1 MPRLDRRQLLASG
14 GLAAGGLLLPRF
26 AIGQADTRPTISIAV
41 QQVATSANLEVVRER
56 SNVGE
61 RVQTP
66 IFENLIARNLQSK
79 LEPVPG
85 LAESWR
91 RIDERTVE
99 LSLRKGV
106 KFHNG
111 DEMNADDVVFTF
123 GPERMFGSGAS
134 TPSSKTLFTT
144 VMTRDSVEGKN
155 LPPEVVGIAK
165 RIWPS
170 LEKVEAVDRYTV
182 RFVNRVPDV
191 TLEGRLAGPASEIIS
206 RRGFMEAK
214 SWIEWSRKP
223 VATGPYKVR
232 EFKPDESLVLDAHDD
247 YWGGRPP
254 IKTLR
259 FVVVPEVVEPHQR
272 PPDRRIPVHL
282 RRAARPGDDHRAE
295 SQVRGP
301 GRAGHQPP
309 HHRLRQAPQAAR
321 RSARPPGDHPCH
333 RPPGHRRQPVGRPHP
348 RAAGPAVGILRQD
361 VHRGLDGAGLRSGQG
376 ARAAARRQL
385 QGRSDPVPRA
395 QQLLHQPG
403 RHGAD
408 PGRDVAAG
416 GAILVEM
423 WRSVGLNVQIEMR
436 ENWQQIFENNGQ
448 RAIRDWSNSAG
459 FSDPISSIVGQHGPQ
474 GQQQQ
479 SQEWT
484 NVEMNTLSGAME
496 TEFDLA
502 KRKAMFKRMLEICE
516 REDPAYTVLHQTAT
530 FTAKRKDI
538 VWKAAPAFQMDF
550 RAGNFRMA

>member
-1 MPRLDRRQLLASG
+1 MPHLDRRRFLTTSGLL
-14 GLAAGGLLLPRF
+14 AGGLLSPRF
-26 AIGQADTRPTISIAV
+26 AIGQADNRPTISIAV

-61 RVQTP
+61 RVQAS

-79 LEPVPG
+79 LEPLPG
-85 LAESWR
+85 LAVSWR

-99 LSLRKGV
+99 LALRQGV

-111 DEMNADDVVFTF
+111 DELNADDVVFTF
-123 GPERMFGSGAS
+123 GPERMFGPGYSNS
-134 TPSSKTLFTT
+134 SSKTLFTT
-144 VMTRDSVEGKN
+144 VMTRDSVEGKT
-155 LPPEVVGIAK
+155 LPPEVIGIAK
-165 RIWPS
+165 RDWPS

-191 TLEGRLAGPASEIIS
+191 TLEGRIAGTGGSIIN

-223 VATGPYKVR
+223 VTTGPYKVR
-232 EFKPDESLVLDAHDD
+232 EFKPDEILVLDAHDE

-259 FVVVPEVVEPHQR
+259 FVVVPEVSSRINGLLAGEYQFICDV
-272 PPDRRIPVHL
+272 PPDQVATIELNPKFEVQGGLVTNHRLIVFDEHYRQLVDPRVRQAITHAIDRQAIVDSLWAGRTRVPPGLQWEFYDKMFVEGWTVPTFDPDKARAL
-282 RRAARPGDDHRAE
+282 LRAANYKGDPIPFRVLNNYYTN
-295 SQVRGP
+295 QVGT
-301 GRAGHQPP
+301 
-309 HHRLRQAPQAAR
+309 
-321 RSARPPGDHPCH
+321 
-333 RPPGHRRQPVGRPHP
+333 
-348 RAAGPAVGILRQD
+348 
-361 VHRGLDGAGLRSGQG
+361 
-376 ARAAARRQL
+376 
-385 QGRSDPVPRA
+385 A
-395 QQLLHQPG
+395 Q
-403 RHGAD
+403 
-408 PGRDVAAG
+408 
-416 GAILVEM
+416 ILVEM
-423 WRSVGLNVQIEMR
+423 WRNVGLNVQIEMR

-448 RAIRDWSNSAG
+448 RALRDWSNSAG

-484 NVEMNTLSGAME
+484 NAEMNTLSAAME

-538 VWKAAPAFQMDF
+538 AWKAAPAFQMDF
-550 RAGNFRMA
+550 RAGNFRMPPPG

>member
-1 MPRLDRRQLLASG
+1 M
-14 GLAAGGLLLPRF
+14 
-26 AIGQADTRPTISIAV
+26 
-41 QQVATSANLEVVRER
+41 
-56 SNVGE
+56 
-61 RVQTP
+61 
-66 IFENLIARNLQSK
+66 
-79 LEPVPG
+79 
-85 LAESWR
+85 
-91 RIDERTVE
+91 
-99 LSLRKGV
+99 
-106 KFHNG
+106 
-111 DEMNADDVVFTF
+111 F
-123 GPERMFGSGAS
+123 GPGGNS
-134 TPSSKTLFTT
+134 PSSKTLFTT
-144 VMTRDSVEGKN
+144 VMTRDSVEGKT

-165 RIWPS
+165 RVWPS

-191 TLEGRLAGPASEIIS
+191 TLEGRIAGAASEIIS
-206 RRGFMEAK
+206 RRGFMEARN
-214 SWIEWSRKP
+214 WIEWSRKP

-232 EFKPDESLVLDAHDD
+232 EFRPDESLLLDAHDD

-259 FVVVPEVVEPHQR
+259 FVVVPEVSSRINGLLTGEYQFICDV
-272 PPDRRIPVHL
+272 PPDQVTTIEQNPKFEVQGGLVTNHRITVFDKNHKQLADPRVRQAITHAIDRQAIVDSL
-282 RRAARPGDDHRAE
+282 WAGRTRVPPGLQWEFYDKMFIEGWTVPAFDPAKARELLRAANYKGDPIPFRVLNNYYTN
-295 SQVRGP
+295 QVGT
-301 GRAGHQPP
+301 AQ
-309 HHRLRQAPQAAR
+309 
-321 RSARPPGDHPCH
+321 
-333 RPPGHRRQPVGRPHP
+333 
-348 RAAGPAVGILRQD
+348 ILT
-361 VHRGLDGAGLRSGQG
+361 
-376 ARAAARRQL
+376 
-385 QGRSDPVPRA
+385 
-395 QQLLHQPG
+395 
-403 RHGAD
+403 
-408 PGRDVAAG
+408 
-416 GAILVEM
+416 EM

-484 NVEMNTLSGAME
+484 NVEMNTLSAAME

-538 VWKAAPAFQMDF
+538 AWKAAPAFQMDF